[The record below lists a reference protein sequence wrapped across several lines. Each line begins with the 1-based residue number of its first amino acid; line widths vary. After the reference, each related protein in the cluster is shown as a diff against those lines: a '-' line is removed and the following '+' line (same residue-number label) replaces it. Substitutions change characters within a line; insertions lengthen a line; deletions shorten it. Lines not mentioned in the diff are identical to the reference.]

1 MAKAKQ
7 AESVKSKGIS
17 IVKGKPVQSP
27 AKLEAN
33 VVRMDFINA
42 RVKGRE
48 EACAALGKANGTM
61 RDDLRGMLSGEW
73 SESEMYVYLYGDKAD
88 STYTAAFLN
97 NGRVALRD
105 EAFLKSVGKLEYD
118 GTGDAKTVRALTFT
132 RATTAVKE
140 KRVRIEPAK
149 ARAVKGTDKRK
160 EEPKGAQ
167 VQAAAGTTAA
177 SEPVGKA
184 AIEQAGKAW
193 ATAVSAPEL
202 NPALRHTAV
211 AGMFGLLIQVGGF
224 KSIAEFI
231 SLAQNTAN
239 LHAAKFTA

>member
-1 MAKAKQ
+1 MAKAKKQ
-7 AESVKSKGIS
+7 ESVKSEGIA
-17 IVKGKPVQSP
+17 IVTGKPVTAP

-33 VVRMDFINA
+33 VVRMDFITA

-105 EAFLKSVGKLEYD
+105 EAFLKSVGRLEYD

-132 RATTAVKE
+132 RATTAVKS
-140 KRVRIEPAK
+140 KRVAIEPAK
-149 ARAVKGTDKRK
+149 ARATKGTDKRK

-167 VQAAAGTTAA
+167 IAAAAGTAA
-177 SEPVGKA
+177 AEPVGKV

-193 ATAVSAPEL
+193 AAAVSAPEL

-239 LHAAKFTA
+239 LHAAKFAA